1 MSKSEKSLYQEL
13 EKGIG
18 ELKHSI
24 EKFPLDACERTV
36 LKVLQD
42 KKVQEAIVKE
52 FSDHDMYLQSV
63 KCEGEHDQIKVI
75 FTFECIPP
83 KMCFLAH
90 IITVT
95 YDASTGK
102 VVGIDHFP

>member
-1 MSKSEKSLYQEL
+1 MSEKSLYQEI

-18 ELKHSI
+18 DLERSI
-24 EKFPLDACERTV
+24 EKFPPAACERTV

-42 KKVQEAIVKE
+42 KKVREAIVKE
-52 FSDHDMYLQSV
+52 LSDHDMYLQSV